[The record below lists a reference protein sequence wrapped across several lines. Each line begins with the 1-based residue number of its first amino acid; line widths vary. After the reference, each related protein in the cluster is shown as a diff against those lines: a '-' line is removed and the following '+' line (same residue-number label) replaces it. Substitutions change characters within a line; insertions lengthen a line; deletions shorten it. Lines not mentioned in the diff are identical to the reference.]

1 MFMASEAEVK
11 ASLDACECFEEFTVT
26 DKEEID
32 TAAQLMEVREWR
44 GAIAIFGFAESIGEL
59 EEYAK
64 EKGVR
69 VSEVVC
75 LDDVEV
81 TDKEV
86 IDGLASLMEGRE
98 WKGKIK
104 IDESNSELR
113 KYAKEKGIPVI
124 EVVSSPSK

>member
-11 ASLDACECFEEFTVT
+11 SSFDAFECFEEFTVT
-26 DKEEID
+26 DKEKID
-32 TAAQLMEVREWR
+32 SAAPLMEVREWS
-44 GAIAIFGFAESIGEL
+44 GAIAIFGFAESIREL
-59 EEYAK
+59 DEYAK
-64 EKGVR
+64 ENGVR

-86 IDGLASLMEGRE
+86 INGLASLMEGRE

-104 IDESNSELR
+104 IDESKCELR
-113 KYAKEKGIPVI
+113 
-124 EVVSSPSK
+124 